1 MGKVEDY
8 RNLLKETDAWD
19 EFLKKESR
27 LPGPRANLELAYAV
41 AWEGT
46 PERLLSYASLDASKA
61 PENTPECF
69 LAICGVLGLGFLTA
83 RGEGE
88 YFDFLRAKACDPRWR
103 VREATALGLQIYG
116 REAMDRLLA
125 VMDDWSH
132 GSPLEKRAVVAT
144 LCEPD
149 LLIQHTHALEI
160 FELLDRITRS
170 ILSLEDR
177 KNEEFKV
184 LRKGLAYGWSVA
196 VAAQPDPGRARM
208 EQWIGSL
215 DPDIRW
221 IMKQNLKKKR
231 LMRMDE
237 GWVNAQLWRLES

>member
-8 RNLLKETDAWD
+8 RRQLNGMDAWD
-19 EFLKKESR
+19 EYLKNESR
-27 LPGPRANLELAYAV
+27 LPGPRANLELAYAA

-46 PERLLSYASLDASKA
+46 VQRLLGYASLDEAQA

-69 LAICGVLGLGFLTA
+69 LAICGVLGIGVLAA

-88 YFDFLRAKACDPRWR
+88 YFDLLRAKSTDPRWR
-103 VREATALGLQIYG
+103 IREATALGLQIYG

-125 VMDDWSH
+125 VMDEWSR

-149 LLIQHTHALEI
+149 LLMLDEHALEI
-160 FELLDRITRS
+160 FEILDGITRS
-170 ILSLEDR
+170 ILKIEDR
-177 KNEEFKV
+177 KNEEFKI
-184 LRKGLAYGWSVA
+184 LRKGLAYGWRVA

-215 DPDIRW
+215 DPDMRW

-231 LMRMDE
+231 LIRMDE
-237 GWVNAQLWRLES
+237 EWVISQLKRIES